1 MFPAACNSSPSHEG
15 GGAIVVDYAHT
26 PDALATV
33 LTALRPHARGRLV
46 VLFGCGGDRDAG
58 KRPLMGE
65 VATRLADRV
74 YVTDDN
80 PRTEPPAEIR
90 RAILDGGA
98 ERDRD
103 RRPPRGDRDGDCRA
117 ARRAISWSSPA
128 RGTKPARSSAPRP
141 IPSTTP
147 RSRVNSRGESPAVI
161 PSAGRLMTALWTAA
175 DAAAATGGSSADG
188 VGRDRGLDRHPQPGR
203 RAICSSRCAAPTTTA
218 TILSRLRCER
228 GAAAAMVDREIPQLP
243 AASPL
248 LRVADTLAGLA
259 ALGAAGRNRSR
270 ARIVAVTGS
279 VGKTGTKE
287 ALRLALASSGP
298 TYASAGGLNN
308 HWGAPLS
315 LARLPPDAGYGVF
328 ELGMNHPGEI
338 ADLTRLVRP
347 HIAVITTVEP
357 VHLGFFPSVEAI
369 ADAKAEIFLGLEP
382 GGIAVL
388 NRDNPH
394 YARLAAAAK
403 RAGAVEILGF
413 GAHPE
418 AAARLVDCVL
428 DSRGSTVEAAVC
440 GTMLRFR
447 LPVPGRH
454 WVMNALAVLA
464 AAQAAGA
471 AVDRAADGAGRAR
484 SRCRAAVGATNSP
497 GAAAP

>member
-1 MFPAACNSSPSHEG
+1 M
-15 GGAIVVDYAHT
+15 T
-26 PDALATV
+26 P
-33 LTALRPHARGRLV
+33 
-46 VLFGCGGDRDAG
+46 
-58 KRPLMGE
+58 
-65 VATRLADRV
+65 
-74 YVTDDN
+74 
-80 PRTEPPAEIR
+80 
-90 RAILDGGA
+90 
-98 ERDRD
+98 
-103 RRPPRGDRDGDCRA
+103 
-117 ARRAISWSSPA
+117 
-128 RGTKPARSSAPRP
+128 
-141 IPSTTP
+141 
-147 RSRVNSRGESPAVI
+147 
-161 PSAGRLMTALWTAA
+161 LWTAA
-175 DAAAATGGSSADG
+175 DAASATGGSSMTEWAATGVSIDTRSLVAGDLFIALHGPNQDG
-188 VGRDRGLDRHPQPGR
+188 HDFV
-203 RAICSSRCAAPTTTA
+203 ATA
-218 TILSRLRCER
+218 LQR
-228 GAAAAMVDREIPQLP
+228 GAVAAMVDREIPGAP
-243 AASPL
+243 MAAPL

-315 LARLPPDAGYGVF
+315 LARLPPDACYGVF

-338 ADLTRLVRP
+338 ASLTRLVRP
-347 HIAVITTVEP
+347 HGAVITTVEP
-357 VHLGFFPSVEAI
+357 VHLGFFSSVEAI

-382 GGIAVL
+382 SGNAVL

-428 DSRGSTVEAAVC
+428 DSRGSTVEATVC
-440 GTMLRFR
+440 GAAIRF
-447 LPVPGRH
+447 LVPVPGRH

-464 AAQAAGA
+464 AARAAGA
-471 AVDRAADGAGRAR
+471 SVDRAAESLAELQALPGRGRRHQLAWRGGALTLIDESYNA
-484 SRCRAAVGATNSP
+484 SPPSMRAALAVLAATEPRDGGRRVAVLGDMLELGDESERLHRELAEP
-497 GAAAP
+497 LAAAEVDRVFLIGQAIAALDEVLPEGKRAGLWPSPEEAMPALLRFLEPGDVVTIKGSRGVRVSRVVELLRAQSARPEPSRLET